1 MKRNLAVLLLLA
13 GAGAGLSAQTLL
25 VANQADRTVS
35 VIDPASGQEI
45 ATIDEDI
52 PGQWGHEIAGSADG
66 HTAFLPIYG
75 NSGVGKPGIDG
86 QKLLVIDLGL
96 QDVKGVINF
105 GHGVR
110 PHQPVLDPAHGLLY
124 VTTELD
130 DAVTVI
136 DPQSL
141 MIVDKIPTGA
151 KESHMLVLSH
161 DGKTGYTANVGPGTV
176 SVLDMMGRKTLA
188 VIPVAGEVQ
197 RIAISSDDR
206 LVFTSDQTKPRLA
219 V

>member
-45 ATIDEDI
+45 ATIDEDV

-86 QKLLVIDLGL
+86 QKLLVIDLW
-96 QDVKGVINF
+96 I
-105 GHGVR
+105 
-110 PHQPVLDPAHGLLY
+110 A
-124 VTTELD
+124 
-130 DAVTVI
+130 
-136 DPQSL
+136 
-141 MIVDKIPTGA
+141 
-151 KESHMLVLSH
+151 
-161 DGKTGYTANVGPGTV
+161 
-176 SVLDMMGRKTLA
+176 GRE
-188 VIPVAGEVQ
+188 GC
-197 RIAISSDDR
+197 D
-206 LVFTSDQTKPRLA
+206 
-219 V
+219 